1 MDITN
6 TKMSIM
12 DHLPRTSS
20 QTKVSPRFG
29 GDTTEGGANQRK
41 SMRNILMY
49 GQHLDQR
56 RRATNCGVSAIATIA
71 WLQIQVQF
79 S

>member
-29 GDTTEGGANQRK
+29 GDTMEGGANQRK

-49 GQHLDQR
+49 GQHLVKVGGHQT
-56 RRATNCGVSAIATIA
+56 AV
-71 WLQIQVQF
+71 
-79 S
+79 